1 MPKVNPEILLWA
13 RKTAG
18 LSPEEACRKLSL
30 QNLKGASAV
39 DRLTALETGVVDPSR
54 PMLLKMAKQY
64 HRPLLVF
71 YMSEPPRKGDRGQD
85 FRTLPDH
92 LPEVAV
98 AITDVLIRD
107 VQARQSIVRA
117 TMEDEEE
124 AEILSFVGSMKISD
138 GVPAILESI
147 RRAINFDDVQYNR
160 QHSASDAFSY
170 LRSSVEEAGVYVLL
184 IGNLGSYHTAIAPDV
199 FRGFALADDV
209 APFVVINDQD
219 SHAAW
224 SFTLL
229 HELAHIWLGQTGVS
243 SAHSDSVIEKFCNK
257 VASEFLLPEKDL
269 HKLEVFQ
276 NTDYREL
283 KKQIGSFAY
292 ERNLSSTMVA
302 YRLYLAGS
310 ITKNIWFKLS
320 TEYRN
325 LWNENRKIQRDKHR
339 EKDGGPSYYVIRRHR
354 VGDNLITLVQHMMAL
369 GALTTTKAARVL
381 GVKANN
387 VQKLIESNSLTNSG
401 QLA

>member
-30 QNLKGASAV
+30 QNVKGALAV
-39 DRLTALETGVVDPSR
+39 DRLTALETGLVDPSR

-71 YMSEPPRKGDRGQD
+71 YMSVPPKKGNRGQD

-92 LPEVAV
+92 LSEVSV

-107 VQARQSIVRA
+107 IQARQSIVRA

-124 AEILSFVGSMKISD
+124 AEILPFVGSMSISD

-147 RRAINFDDVQYNR
+147 RKVINFDDAQYT
-160 QHSASDAFSY
+160 QKYSANQVFSL
-170 LRSSVEEAGVYVLL
+170 LRASAEEAGVYVLL
-184 IGNLGSYHTAIAPDV
+184 IGNLGSYHTAIAPEV
-199 FRGFALADDV
+199 FRGFALADNV

-243 SAHSDSVIEKFCNK
+243 STYSDSTIEKFCNE
-257 VASEFLLPEKDL
+257 VASKFLLPEKIL

-276 NTDYREL
+276 NTDYQEL
-283 KKQIGSFAY
+283 KKQISNFANN
-292 ERNLSSTMVA
+292 RNLSSSMVA

-310 ITKNIWFKLS
+310 IKKNTWFKLS

-325 LWNENRKIQRDKHR
+325 LWNENKKIKRAKFR
-339 EKDGGPSYYVIRRHR
+339 ENDGGPNYYVIRRHR
-354 VGDNLITLVQHMMAL
+354 VGGNLITLVQRMMAL

-387 VQKLIESNSLTNSG
+387 VQKMIESNSLTNPS

>member
-18 LSPEEACRKLSL
+18 LSPAEACRKLRL
-30 QNLKGASAV
+30 QNVKGASAV
-39 DRLTALETGVVDPSR
+39 DRLTALETGVVEPSR
-54 PMLLKMAKQY
+54 PMLLNMAKQY

-71 YMSEPPRKGDRGQD
+71 YMSKSPRKGDRGQD
-85 FRTLPDH
+85 FRTLPEQ
-92 LPEVAV
+92 LPEA
-98 AITDVLIRD
+98 AIAIADVLLRD

-117 TMEDEEE
+117 TLEDEEE
-124 AEILSFVGSMKISD
+124 AEILSFVGSMEISD
-138 GVPAILESI
+138 GIPAILESI
-147 RRAINFDDVQYNR
+147 RRVINFDEVQYNR
-160 QHSASDAFSY
+160 QHSAGDAFSY

-219 SHAAW
+219 SQAAW

-229 HELAHIWLGQTGVS
+229 HELTHIWLGQTGIS
-243 SAHSDSVIEKFCNK
+243 STHSDSDIEKFCNK

-269 HKLEVFQ
+269 NRLEADRNQSFQ
-276 NTDYREL
+276 EL
-283 KKQIGSFAY
+283 KKQISNFAFD
-292 ERNLSSTMVA
+292 RNLSSTMVA
-302 YRLYLAGS
+302 YRLYLAGR
-310 ITKNIWFKLS
+310 ITKSIWSQLS
-320 TEYRN
+320 TEYKN
-325 LWNENRKIQRDKHR
+325 LWNENRKTQRAKSR
-339 EKDGGPSYYVIRRHR
+339 KKDGGPSYYVIRRHR
-354 VGDNLITLVQHMMAL
+354 VGGNLIALVHHLMVL

-387 VQKLIESNSLTNSG
+387 VQKLIEVNSLTNPG
-401 QLA
+401 HLV